1 MLVKIIYVTLRHLN
15 LQIMDFKDSIK
26 QLADRVAQLKDGIQT
41 EEATKNAFIMPFIN
55 ALGYDVFNPLE
66 VIPELNCDLVK
77 KKGEKI
83 DYAIM
88 KEGTP
93 IILIECKHWQQ
104 NLSLHDTQ
112 LKKYFVA
119 SKAKFGLL
127 TNGIRYL
134 FYTDLEDQNIM
145 DEKPFLELDITDIK
159 EYQLEEL
166 KKFHKSYFDIDN
178 ILNSASELKYSNE
191 LKKIFADEVV
201 NPTPEIVKYFT
212 KKVYDGSITA
222 KVQEQFSELVKR
234 AINSYISELIS
245 KRLKT
250 ALSSEEQREE
260 KESAPKSTE
269 VEQENTSTES
279 EDGIVTTQEELDG
292 FNIVKAIVRKS
303 VDISR
308 VVYRDAL
315 SYFAILLDDN
325 NRKPICRLY
334 FNSKSKKYISTFD
347 KDKKETKHEIKELN
361 DIFDF
366 EKELC
371 ETIKTYDEK

>member
-260 KESAPKSTE
+260 KESAPKNTE
-269 VEQENTSTES
+269 IEQENTSTES

-371 ETIKTYDEK
+371 EIIKTYDEK

>member
-1 MLVKIIYVTLRHLN
+1 
-15 LQIMDFKDSIK
+15 MDFKDSIK
-26 QLADRVAQLKDGIQT
+26 QLADKVAQLKDGILT

-66 VIPELNCDLVK
+66 VIPEMDCDLVK

-88 KEGTP
+88 KDGSP

-104 NLSLHDTQ
+104 DLSLHDTQ

-119 SKAKFGLL
+119 SKAKFGVL
-127 TNGIRYL
+127 TNGVRYL

-145 DEKPFLELDITDIK
+145 DDKPFLEVDITDVK
-159 EYQLEEL
+159 DYQLEEL
-166 KKFHKSYFDIDN
+166 KKFHKSYFDIEN

-191 LKKIFADEVV
+191 LKKIFAEEIV

-212 KKVYDGSITA
+212 KKVYDGIITS

-234 AINSYISELIS
+234 AISSYINELIS

-250 ALSSEEQREE
+250 ALNSEEQREA
-260 KESAPKSTE
+260 SE
-269 VEQENTSTES
+269 VSPLGVDSGLVETLGID
-279 EDGIVTTQEELDG
+279 EDGIVTTQEEIDS
-292 FNIVKAIVRKS
+292 FNIVKAVVRKS
-303 VDISR
+303 VDVSR

-325 NRKPICRLY
+325 NRKPICRMY
-334 FNSKSKKYISTFD
+334 FNGKTKKYISTFD
-347 KDKKETKHEIKELN
+347 QDKKETKHEITDLN
-361 DIFDF
+361 DIFNF

-371 ETIKTYDEK
+371 EVIKTYDEK

>member
-1 MLVKIIYVTLRHLN
+1 
-15 LQIMDFKDSIK
+15 MDFKDSIK
-26 QLADRVAQLKDGIQT
+26 QLAEKVTQLKAGILT

-66 VIPELNCDLVK
+66 VIPEMDCDLVK

-88 KEGTP
+88 KDGAP

-104 NLSLHDTQ
+104 DLSLHDTQ

-119 SKAKFGLL
+119 SKAKFGVL

-145 DEKPFLELDITDIK
+145 DEKPFLELDITDVK
-159 EYQLEEL
+159 DYQLEEL

-191 LKKIFADEVV
+191 LKKIFAEEIV
-201 NPTPEIVKYFT
+201 NPAPEIVKYFT
-212 KKVYDGSITA
+212 KKVYNGIITS

-234 AINSYISELIS
+234 AISSYINELIS

-250 ALSSEEQREE
+250 ALSSEEQRE
-260 KESAPKSTE
+260 ATE
-269 VEQENTSTES
+269 TAVANTATEQEGVVATS
-279 EDGIVTTQEELDG
+279 EDGIVTTREELDG
-292 FNIVKAIVRKS
+292 FNIVKAVVRKS
-303 VDISR
+303 VDVSR

-334 FNSKSKKYISTFD
+334 FNSKTKKYISTFD
-347 KDKKETKHEIKELN
+347 KDKKETKHEIKDLN
-361 DIFDF
+361 DIFNF
-366 EKELC
+366 ENELC
-371 ETIKTYDEK
+371 EIIKGYDEK

>member
-1 MLVKIIYVTLRHLN
+1 
-15 LQIMDFKDSIK
+15 MDFKDSVK
-26 QLADRVAQLKDGIQT
+26 QLADKVAQLKDGILT

-66 VIPELNCDLVK
+66 VIPEMDCDLVK

-88 KEGTP
+88 KDGTP

-104 NLSLHDTQ
+104 DLSLHDTQ

-119 SKAKFGLL
+119 SKAKFGVL

-145 DEKPFLELDITDIK
+145 DEKPFLEVDITDVK
-159 EYQLEEL
+159 DYQLEEL

-191 LKKIFADEVV
+191 LKKIFAEEIV

-212 KKVYDGSITA
+212 KKVYDGIITS

-234 AINSYISELIS
+234 AISSYINELIS

-250 ALSSEEQREE
+250 ALSSEEQREASE
-260 KESAPKSTE
+260 VAPVGGDSVPAETL
-269 VEQENTSTES
+269 NID

-292 FNIVKAIVRKS
+292 FNIVKAVVRKS
-303 VDISR
+303 VDVSR

-334 FNSKSKKYISTFD
+334 FNGKTKKYISTFD
-347 KDKKETKHEIKELN
+347 QDKKETKHEITDLN
-361 DIFDF
+361 DIFNF

-371 ETIKTYDEK
+371 EVIKTYDEK

>member
-1 MLVKIIYVTLRHLN
+1 
-15 LQIMDFKDSIK
+15 MDFKDSVK
-26 QLADRVAQLKDGIQT
+26 QLADKVAQLKDGILT

-66 VIPELNCDLVK
+66 VIPEMDCDLVK

-88 KEGTP
+88 KDGTP

-104 NLSLHDTQ
+104 DLSLHDTQ

-119 SKAKFGLL
+119 SKAKFGVL

-145 DEKPFLELDITDIK
+145 DEKPFLEVDITDVK
-159 EYQLEEL
+159 DYQLEEL

-191 LKKIFADEVV
+191 LKKIFAEEIV

-212 KKVYDGSITA
+212 KKVYDGIITS

-234 AINSYISELIS
+234 AISSYINELIS

-250 ALSSEEQREE
+250 ALSSEEQREASE
-260 KESAPKSTE
+260 VAPVGGDSVPAETL
-269 VEQENTSTES
+269 NIN
-279 EDGIVTTQEELDG
+279 EDGIVTTREELDG
-292 FNIVKAIVRKS
+292 FNIVKAVVRKS
-303 VDISR
+303 VDVSR

-325 NRKPICRLY
+325 NRKPICGLY
-334 FNSKSKKYISTFD
+334 FNGKTKKYISTFD
-347 KDKKETKHEIKELN
+347 QDKKETKHEITDLN
-361 DIFDF
+361 DIFNF

-371 ETIKTYDEK
+371 EVIKTYDEK

>member
-1 MLVKIIYVTLRHLN
+1 
-15 LQIMDFKDSIK
+15 MDFKDSIK
-26 QLADRVAQLKDGIQT
+26 QLADKVVQLKEGILT

-66 VIPELNCDLVK
+66 VIPEMDCDLVK

-88 KEGTP
+88 KNGTP

-104 NLSLHDTQ
+104 DLSLHDTQ

-134 FYTDLEDQNIM
+134 FYTDLENRNIM

-159 EYQLEEL
+159 DYQLEEL
-166 KKFHKSYFDIDN
+166 KKFHKSYFDIEN

-191 LKKIFADEVV
+191 LKKIFAEEIV

-212 KKVYDGSITA
+212 KKVYDGMITA

-234 AINSYISELIS
+234 AISSYINELIS

-250 ALSSEEQREE
+250 ALSSEEQREASE
-260 KESAPKSTE
+260 TAASQ
-269 VEQENTSTES
+269 EQSDTVSVND
-279 EDGIVTTQEELDG
+279 DGIVTTQEELDG
-292 FNIVKAIVRKS
+292 FNIVRAIVRKS
-303 VDISR
+303 VDVSR
-308 VVYRDAL
+308 VIYRDAIT
-315 SYFAILLDDN
+315 YFAILLDDN

-334 FNSKSKKYISTFD
+334 FNAKSKKYISTFNAN
-347 KDKKETKHEIKELN
+347 KVETKHEITDLN
-361 DIFDF
+361 DIFNF

-371 ETIKTYDEK
+371 EVIKAYDEK

>member
-1 MLVKIIYVTLRHLN
+1 M
-15 LQIMDFKDSIK
+15 
-26 QLADRVAQLKDGIQT
+26 KDG
-41 EEATKNAFIMPFIN
+41 A
-55 ALGYDVFNPLE
+55 
-66 VIPELNCDLVK
+66 
-77 KKGEKI
+77 
-83 DYAIM
+83 
-88 KEGTP
+88 P

-104 NLSLHDTQ
+104 DLSLHDTQ

-119 SKAKFGLL
+119 SKAKFGVL

-145 DEKPFLELDITDIK
+145 DEKPFLELDITDVK
-159 EYQLEEL
+159 DYQLEEL

-191 LKKIFADEVV
+191 LKKIFAEEIV

-212 KKVYDGSITA
+212 KKVYDGIITS

-234 AINSYISELIS
+234 AISSYINELIS

-250 ALSSEEQREE
+250 ALSSEEQRE
-260 KESAPKSTE
+260 ATE
-269 VEQENTSTES
+269 TAVANTATEQEGVVATS

-292 FNIVKAIVRKS
+292 FNIVKAVVRKS
-303 VDISR
+303 VDVSR

-334 FNSKSKKYISTFD
+334 FNSKTKKYISTFD
-347 KDKKETKHEIKELN
+347 KDKKETKHEIKDLN
-361 DIFDF
+361 DIFNF
-366 EKELC
+366 ENELC
-371 ETIKTYDEK
+371 EVIKGYDEK

>member
-1 MLVKIIYVTLRHLN
+1 
-15 LQIMDFKDSIK
+15 MDFKDSIK
-26 QLADRVAQLKDGIQT
+26 QLAEKVAQLKADILT

-66 VIPELNCDLVK
+66 VIPEMDCDLVK

-88 KEGTP
+88 KDSAP

-104 NLSLHDTQ
+104 DLSLHDTQ

-119 SKAKFGLL
+119 SKAKFGVL

-145 DEKPFLELDITDIK
+145 DEKPFLELDITDVK
-159 EYQLEEL
+159 DYQLEEL

-191 LKKIFADEVV
+191 LKKIFAEEIV

-212 KKVYDGSITA
+212 KKVYDGIITS

-234 AINSYISELIS
+234 AISSYINELIS

-250 ALSSEEQREE
+250 ALSSEEQRE
-260 KESAPKSTE
+260 ATE
-269 VEQENTSTES
+269 TAVANTATEQEGVVATS

-292 FNIVKAIVRKS
+292 FNIVKAVVRKS
-303 VDISR
+303 VDVSR

-334 FNSKSKKYISTFD
+334 FNSKTKKYISTFD
-347 KDKKETKHEIKELN
+347 KDKKETKHEIKDLN
-361 DIFDF
+361 DIFNF
-366 EKELC
+366 ENELC
-371 ETIKTYDEK
+371 EVIKGYDEK

>member
-1 MLVKIIYVTLRHLN
+1 
-15 LQIMDFKDSIK
+15 MDFKDSIK
-26 QLADRVAQLKDGIQT
+26 QLAEKVAQLKAGILT

-66 VIPELNCDLVK
+66 VIPEMDCDLVK

-88 KEGTP
+88 KDGAP

-104 NLSLHDTQ
+104 DLSLHDTQ

-119 SKAKFGLL
+119 SKAKFGVL

-145 DEKPFLELDITDIK
+145 DEKPFLELDITDVK
-159 EYQLEEL
+159 DYQLEEL

-191 LKKIFADEVV
+191 LKKIFAEEIV

-212 KKVYDGSITA
+212 KKVYVGIITS
-222 KVQEQFSELVKR
+222 KIQEQFSELAKR
-234 AINSYISELIS
+234 AISSYINELIS

-250 ALSSEEQREE
+250 ALNSEEQRE
-260 KESAPKSTE
+260 ATE
-269 VEQENTSTES
+269 TAVANTATEQEGVVATS

-292 FNIVKAIVRKS
+292 FNIVKAVVRKS
-303 VDISR
+303 VDVSR

-334 FNSKSKKYISTFD
+334 FNSKTKKYISTFD
-347 KDKKETKHEIKELN
+347 KDKKETKHEIKDLN
-361 DIFDF
+361 DIFNF
-366 EKELC
+366 ENELC
-371 ETIKTYDEK
+371 EVIKGYDEK

>member
-1 MLVKIIYVTLRHLN
+1 
-15 LQIMDFKDSIK
+15 MDFKDSIK
-26 QLADRVAQLKDGIQT
+26 QLADKVAQLKEGILT

-66 VIPELNCDLVK
+66 VIPEMDCDLVK

-88 KEGTP
+88 KDGAP

-104 NLSLHDTQ
+104 DLSLHDTQ

-159 EYQLEEL
+159 DYQLEEL

-191 LKKIFADEVV
+191 LKKIFAEEIV

-212 KKVYDGSITA
+212 KKVYDGIITA

-234 AINSYISELIS
+234 SIGSYINELIS

-250 ALSSEEQREE
+250 ALSSEEQREASE
-260 KESAPKSTE
+260 TAASQ
-269 VEQENTSTES
+269 EQADAVPVND
-279 EDGIVTTQEELDG
+279 DGVVTTQEELDG
-292 FNIVKAIVRKS
+292 FNIVRAIVRKS
-303 VDISR
+303 VDVSR
-308 VVYRDAL
+308 VICRDAIT
-315 SYFAILLDDN
+315 YFAILLDDN

-334 FNSKSKKYISTFD
+334 FNAKSKKYISTFD
-347 KDKKETKHEIKELN
+347 ANKVETKHEITDLN
-361 DIFDF
+361 DIFNF

-371 ETIKTYDEK
+371 DVIKAYDEK

>member
-1 MLVKIIYVTLRHLN
+1 
-15 LQIMDFKDSIK
+15 MDFKDSIK
-26 QLADRVAQLKDGIQT
+26 QLADKVAQLKDGILT

-66 VIPELNCDLVK
+66 VIPEMDCDLVK

-88 KEGTP
+88 KDGSP

-104 NLSLHDTQ
+104 DLSLHDTQ

-119 SKAKFGLL
+119 SKAKFGVL
-127 TNGIRYL
+127 TNGVRYL

-145 DEKPFLELDITDIK
+145 DDKPFLEVDITDVK
-159 EYQLEEL
+159 DYQLEEL
-166 KKFHKSYFDIDN
+166 KKFHKSYFDIEN

-191 LKKIFADEVV
+191 LKKIFAEEIV

-212 KKVYDGSITA
+212 KKVYDGIITS

-234 AINSYISELIS
+234 AISSYINELIS

-250 ALSSEEQREE
+250 ALNSEEQREA
-260 KESAPKSTE
+260 SE
-269 VEQENTSTES
+269 VSPLGVDSGSVETLGID
-279 EDGIVTTQEELDG
+279 EDGIVTTQEELDS
-292 FNIVKAIVRKS
+292 FNIVKAVVRKS
-303 VDISR
+303 VDVSR

-325 NRKPICRLY
+325 NRKPICRMY
-334 FNSKSKKYISTFD
+334 FNGKTKKYISTFD
-347 KDKKETKHEIKELN
+347 HDKKETKHEITDLN
-361 DIFDF
+361 DIFNF

-371 ETIKTYDEK
+371 EVIKTYDEK